1 MALAIAAPAWAPA
14 CMDADEWAL
23 WERANR
29 SINSSI
35 ERATRPCADCPLG
48 YAADMRADDR
58 CNGTPGGVQDEEE
71 ADAVE
76 APAEPRAIVAPAI
89 TERREDTGRE
99 GDMDRTG
106 PTELQGQAW
115 DLVTKAGMTQVQ
127 AAAHLG
133 ISQGGLQ
140 SRLRGYQKAT
150 GISGPLPGLLGSTPR
165 FVPVPAEVL
174 DGPTTSAPAPLVPAT
189 VASPSSV
196 DRDPTDEP
204 IAAPAPADPS
214 PGAGS
219 GDPSAEVATLASASA
234 GHSPEADGTG
244 GMVPSADRG
253 VDLIAVNALGV
264 LEHECKRLAD
274 QCRALDEQVRELM
287 ARQAA
292 LADLHEAAIQARDAY
307 RAFVGIAA

>member
-48 YAADMRADDR
+48 YAADMRAEDR

-76 APAEPRAIVAPAI
+76 APEEPRAIVAPAI

-99 GDMDRTG
+99 GAMDRTG
-106 PTELQGQAW
+106 PTERQAQAW
-115 DLVTKAGMTQVQ
+115 DLVTKAGMSQVR
-127 AAAHLG
+127 AAAYLG
-133 ISQGGLQ
+133 VSQGGLQ
-140 SRLRGYQKAT
+140 NLLRRYQKAT
-150 GISGPLPGLLGSTPR
+150 GITGPLPGLLGSTPR

-174 DGPTTSAPAPLVPAT
+174 DGPTTSAPDAVAPAPE
-189 VASPSSV
+189 ASPSSV

-234 GHSPEADGTG
+234 GQSPEADGTG
-244 GMVPSADRG
+244 GMVPSAHS
-253 VDLIAVNALGV
+253 DLFVEREVAAILDAEAR
-264 LEHECKRLAD
+264 RLAD